1 MSARKSSRKGRT
13 VTRQPADAS
22 EQSIAKTASRDIDT
36 IGSVELTQVIEAFHG
51 PLPRP
56 ADLDAY
62 EQAVTSAGDRI
73 IEMAEN
79 QNTHRIAQEDLAL
92 RANIRIGTRSQ
103 WFSLVVVIV
112 GMGLATY
119 LATID
124 RLAMGGVFAFFS
136 LAELALHIYTQWR
149 RLNDPEAATQKP
161 PADVP
166 PVVDDS

>member
-1 MSARKSSRKGRT
+1 MSARKSSRTGRT

-22 EQSIAKTASRDIDT
+22 EQSIAKTASRNLDT
-36 IGSVELTQVIEAFHG
+36 IESMELTQVIEAFHG

-56 ADLDAY
+56 ADFNAY
-62 EQAVTSAGDRI
+62 EQALTGAGDRI
-73 IEMAEN
+73 IKMAEK

-92 RANIRIGTRSQ
+92 RANILIGTRSQ

-119 LATID
+119 LTAIG

-149 RLNDPEAATQKP
+149 RLNQPEAAKQKP

-166 PVVDDS
+166 PVVDDT

>member
-56 ADLDAY
+56 ADLNAY

-73 IEMAEN
+73 IKMAEN
-79 QNTHRIAQEDLAL
+79 QTHIGSPKKIWLCAPTSVSAREVSGSRSSSSLSAWDSQPTL
-92 RANIRIGTRSQ
+92 RR
-103 WFSLVVVIV
+103 
-112 GMGLATY
+112 
-119 LATID
+119 ID